1 LQSEIIAVSPL
12 LGAVEGSGELV
23 YTLAV
28 DGKIPMSEL
37 RKILGSATLIR
48 QTHYPP
54 MKMLLCQ
61 SRDLSEM
68 TTRTMQLRKLSGV
81 NSATVSL
88 NREVLFSN
96 KLIHSLVRRKSSR
109 YRKHGLHIPQPW
121 STTENP
127 REQQTRNDDLSVA

>member
-1 LQSEIIAVSPL
+1 LQSEAITVSPL

-37 RKILGSATLIR
+37 RKILGGATLIH
-48 QTHYPP
+48 QTHDPP

-61 SRDLSEM
+61 SRDISEM
-68 TTRTMQLRKLSGV
+68 TTRTMELRKLSGV

-88 NREVLFSN
+88 NREVLFAN
-96 KLIHSLVRRKSSR
+96 KFIHSLVREKILASQKARTA
-109 YRKHGLHIPQPW
+109 H
-121 STTENP
+121 STALV
-127 REQQTRNDDLSVA
+127 DH